1 MEPRVPVPLHQHEQ
15 HAGQSVGA
23 PNVNSLL
30 LDNGML
36 RIVAAV
42 QQFMT
47 EFNGAVSEEEKIV
60 VITKIVSNLVKQN
73 DHWNS

>member
-1 MEPRVPVPLHQHEQ
+1 
-15 HAGQSVGA
+15 
-23 PNVNSLL
+23 
-30 LDNGML
+30 ML

-60 VITKIVSNLVKQN
+60 AITKNWRKSHEAK
-73 DHWNS
+73 